1 MRHIKSFSKVTK
13 FSRVIPKYFIDIL
26 QFTEV
31 DLDYNWLSYSQFRET
46 RFLRRELGPARIV
59 TNIVISSG
67 FRSARVFVRS
77 FVTSK
82 ASVSPEG
89 FNS

>member
-46 RFLRRELGPARIV
+46 RFLRRELGPAEIETEIV
-59 TNIVISSG
+59 VWS
-67 FRSARVFVRS
+67 VF
-77 FVTSK
+77 
-82 ASVSPEG
+82 
-89 FNS
+89 